1 MNALDILHEMR
12 IRLEATENPTPKQ
25 LAELLALNT
34 KQLIHLS
41 EVLEGVPMMRSAPP
55 KHRE

>member
-1 MNALDILHEMR
+1 MR
-12 IRLEATENPTPKQ
+12 KRIEATENPTPKQ